1 MWNGKLREQRPSKST
16 YFPELSRKK
25 LSCCNLNFTWHPFAA
40 MIVVVS
46 KKSTIPGLGRLVER
60 LQKSE
65 VFMIRRCSELSKV
78 VMSAE
83 SGLSLT
89 DPQIGGAERDP
100 ACACIL
106 NRPWL
111 KKASVFHG

>member
-1 MWNGKLREQRPSKST
+1 MNNLENSSGAEVKL
-16 YFPELSRKK
+16 
-25 LSCCNLNFTWHPFAA
+25 TWYPFAA
-40 MIVVVS
+40 MVDVFS
-46 KKSTIPGLGRLVER
+46 EESTFLGFGRLVDR
-60 LQKSE
+60 LHKSE

-78 VMSAE
+78 VLSAE

-111 KKASVFHG
+111 KMASDLSFMVNFSVL

>member
-1 MWNGKLREQRPSKST
+1 MFLMNNLEISSGGKV
-16 YFPELSRKK
+16 K
-25 LSCCNLNFTWHPFAA
+25 LTWYPFAA
-40 MIVVVS
+40 IVVVFS
-46 KKSTIPGLGRLVER
+46 EESTFLGFGCLVDRLH
-60 LQKSE
+60 KSE
-65 VFMIRRCSELSKV
+65 VVMIRRCSELPKV

-83 SGLSLT
+83 SGLSFR

-111 KKASVFHG
+111 KKASELSFMVNFSML